1 MKHLL
6 LVASAILFFTNV
18 AKSQCTESNDPKVLL
33 IGDSW
38 AFFMNADGTF
48 DDVLSHWGLSNQRYL
63 SNPTL
68 AVSGA
73 RTEDFLTAGRLS
85 EIETQLLANPTI
97 KVVHL
102 SISGN
107 DFLGNW
113 NVDFT
118 ETELT
123 ALSDETYNEVITL
136 TDFIK
141 DVRPDVQIVFSG
153 YMYANFE
160 EVIQDAAPFETS
172 HPFYATWEDMGFPN
186 FEQLNTL
193 LNGFSER
200 MVDLALADP
209 RIDFIN
215 APALMQYEFGQE
227 SPLDVDPGGTY
238 PAFYQPLPY
247 GDITYPSPKESMRDY
262 GLVRDCFHLSAEGFF
277 KMIDYQFL
285 MFYQK
290 YLMDEIYFLADEEM
304 NIGSVSAS
312 GSYPGEVQLGDNSGE
327 QLSTLLSFN
336 TTTMADTTLEGA
348 SLFLRRAGLV
358 GGNPIGETLN
368 LKMKTGYFG
377 GSILCE
383 NDDFDAGADIEV
395 DVCVFGESDENS
407 DWIRIDLPEEVYSLL
422 SNENIT
428 QFMLTSED
436 ASDELILFSGAGDPD
451 FAPILNLNYTSSFAG
466 IEEKNLVENQVTV
479 YPNPTNNQLYFYSS
493 NQQDFDQVEIIDL
506 QGNIV
511 QTQQATSNQVD
522 VSTLGQGTY
531 ILRIVGKDQIQF
543 SSFIKY

>member
-6 LVASAILFFTNV
+6 LVASAILFFANG
-18 AKSQCTESNDPKVLL
+18 AKSQCTESADPKVLL

-48 DDVLSHWGLSNQRYL
+48 DDVLSRWGLSNQRYL

-73 RTEDFLTAGRLS
+73 RTEDFLTAGRLA
-85 EIETQLLANPTI
+85 EIETQLLANPSI

-118 ETELT
+118 ETEME

-153 YMYANFE
+153 YMYANFA
-160 EVIQDAAPFETS
+160 EVIADAAPFETS
-172 HPFYATWEDMGFPN
+172 HPFYATWEDMGFPT
-186 FEQLNTL
+186 FEQLNGL

-200 MVDLALADP
+200 MVDLAAEDE

-215 APALMQYEFGQE
+215 VPALMQYEYGQT
-227 SPLDVDPGGTY
+227 SPLGVDPGGTY

-262 GLVRDCFHLSAEGFF
+262 GLARDCFHLSPEGFF
-277 KMIDYQFL
+277 KMIDYQFWK
-285 MFYQK
+285 FYQK
-290 YLMDEIYFLADEEM
+290 QLMDELYLLAEEET

-312 GSYPGEVQLGDNSGE
+312 GAYPGEVQLGDNSGE
-327 QLSTLLSFN
+327 LLSTVLSFN

-348 SLFLRRAGLV
+348 SIFLRRV
-358 GGNPIGETLN
+358 GVIGGDPIGETLN
-368 LKMKTGYFG
+368 LKMKLGYFG
-377 GSILCE
+377 SSILCE
-383 NDDFDAGADIEV
+383 SDDFDATV
-395 DVCVFGESDENS
+395 DVEAEVCVFGESNDNG
-407 DWIRIDLPEEVYSLL
+407 DWIRIDLPEEFYSLL
-422 SNENIT
+422 SNETTT
-428 QFMLTSED
+428 QFMLTIEG
-436 ASDELILFSGAGDPD
+436 AADELILFSGASDSD
-451 FAPILNLNYTSSFAG
+451 FAPILNLNYTSNFASVTENK
-466 IEEKNLVENQVTV
+466 IEEKQLMV
-479 YPNPTNNQLYFYSS
+479 YPNPTNNQLYFYTS
-493 NQQDFDQVEIIDL
+493 NQQTFDQLEIIDL
-506 QGNIV
+506 QGNLV
-511 QTQQATSNQVD
+511 QAQAAISNQVD
-522 VSTLGQGTY
+522 VSNLGQGTY
-531 ILRIVGKDQIQF
+531 IIRLIGADTIQLT
-543 SSFIKY
+543 SFIKY

>member
-1 MKHLL
+1 M
-6 LVASAILFFTNV
+6 
-18 AKSQCTESNDPKVLL
+18 
-33 IGDSW
+33 
-38 AFFMNADGTF
+38 
-48 DDVLSHWGLSNQRYL
+48 
-63 SNPTL
+63 

-73 RTEDFLTAGRLS
+73 RTEDFLTAGRLA
-85 EIETQLLANPTI
+85 EIETQLIANPTI

-118 ETELT
+118 ETEME

-193 LNGFSER
+193 LNGFSAR
-200 MVDLALADP
+200 MVDLALSDP
-209 RIDFIN
+209 RIDYIN
-215 APALMQYEFGQE
+215 APALMQYEYGQE
-227 SPLDVDPGGTY
+227 SPLEVDPGGTY

-290 YLMDEIYFLADEEM
+290 YLMDEIYFLAAEEM

-358 GGNPIGETLN
+358 GGNPIGETLT
-368 LKMKTGYFG
+368 LKMKIGYFG

-383 NDDFDAGADIEV
+383 NDDFDAVADVEAE
-395 DVCVFGESDENS
+395 VCVFGESDENS
-407 DWIRIDLPEEVYSLL
+407 DWIRIDLPVEIYSLL
-422 SNENIT
+422 SNDNIT
-428 QFMLTSED
+428 QFMLTSEG

-451 FAPILNLNYTSSFAG
+451 FAPILNLNYTSSFASVAENK
-466 IEEKNLVENQVTV
+466 IEEKQLMV
-479 YPNPTNNQLYFYSS
+479 YPNPTNEQLYFYTS
-493 NQQDFDQVEIIDL
+493 NQLDFDQVEIVDL

-522 VSTLGQGTY
+522 VSNLGQGTY
-531 ILRIVGKDQIQF
+531 ILRLIGADTIQVA
-543 SSFIKY
+543 SFIKY